1 MMSIYKKGEK
11 IVSRKVERGL
21 TRTKSHNEKSTPKG
35 VRMKDLSFSE
45 VAQKTIGDMK
55 VVYSNIY

>member
-11 IVSRKVERGL
+11 IVSRKVEKRL
-21 TRTKSHNEKSTPKG
+21 RTKFHNEKSTLKG

-45 VAQKTIGDMK
+45 VAQKTIRDMK
-55 VVYSNIY
+55 VVHCNIY